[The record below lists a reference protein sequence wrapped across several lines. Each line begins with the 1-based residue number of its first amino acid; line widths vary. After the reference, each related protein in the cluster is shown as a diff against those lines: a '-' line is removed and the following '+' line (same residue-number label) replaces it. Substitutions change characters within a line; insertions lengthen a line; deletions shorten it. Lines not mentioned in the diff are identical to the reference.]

1 MTIQLPHNVQ
11 TALDALNKQGYE
23 AYVVGGCVRDFLLG
37 KQPTDWDITTNAQP
51 ENVLEIFSGYKT
63 VPTGIQHGT
72 VTIIIDDMPLEITTY
87 RLDGAYLDGRRPE
100 TVTFTS
106 SLQEDL
112 RRRDFTINAIAY
124 HPTAGFTDTFSGMA
138 DLDAGRICCVGDP
151 ERRFTEDAL
160 RILRALRFSS
170 VLGFS
175 IDKITAQTIHRL
187 APLLRRI
194 SPERIAME
202 LKKLLGGKNVQQ
214 VLLEFADVLCVVL
227 PELQPM
233 IGLRQDN
240 PYHHL
245 TVYEHTVETVAS
257 VENTSVLRLTMLF
270 HDCGKPNCYT
280 RDLMGLDH
288 FRGHP
293 AISVILAERA
303 MNRLHLDKQTIRCV
317 KTLIQHHDDTLRN
330 DDGSLLRLLHRFGPE
345 MAHQLVQVQRADVLG
360 QHPDKL
366 DRLHF
371 LDDIDQRLTQLVQS
385 GACYQLADLHITGD
399 DLLQIGYPAGRVV
412 GDTLLALLEEV
423 MDGTCANEPIALQK
437 HARERLKNIH

>member
-1 MTIQLPHNVQ
+1 MTIRLPSPVQ
-11 TALDALNKQGYE
+11 TALDALNKQGCE
-23 AYVVGGCVRDFLLG
+23 AYIVGGCVRDSLLG
-37 KQPTDWDITTNAQP
+37 KEPTDWDITTNAQP
-51 ENVLEIFSGYKT
+51 KEVLRIFSGYKT
-63 VPTGIQHGT
+63 VSTGIQHGT
-72 VTIIIDDMPLEITTY
+72 VTVIVEDMPLEITTY

-100 TVTFTS
+100 TVTFTGC
-106 SLQEDL
+106 LQEDL

-124 HPTAGFTDTFSGMA
+124 HPTTGFTDTFSGMA

-151 ERRFTEDAL
+151 EIRFTEDAL

-194 SPERIAME
+194 SAERIATE
-202 LKKLLGGKNVQQ
+202 LIKLLGGQNVQH

-245 TVYEHTVETVAS
+245 TVYEHMVQTVAA
-257 VENTSVLRLTMLF
+257 VKNTPVLRLTMLF

-280 RDLMGLDH
+280 RDMLGMDH

-293 AISVILAERA
+293 AISTILAERA
-303 MNRLHLDKQTIRCV
+303 MKRLHLDNQTIRAV
-317 KTLIQHHDDTLRN
+317 KTLIMHHDDTLQN
-330 DDGSLLRLLHRFGPE
+330 DDGHLLRLLHTLGEE
-345 MAHQLVQVQRADVLG
+345 MAHALVQVQRADVLG

-366 DRLHF
+366 DRLQF
-371 LDDIDQRLTQLVQS
+371 LDNLDQRLTQLVQE
-385 GACYQLADLHITGD
+385 GACYRLADLQITGD
-399 DLLQIGYPAGRVV
+399 DLLQMGYPAGRGI
-412 GDTLLALLEEV
+412 GDTLTALLEEV
-423 MDGTCANEPIALQK
+423 MDGQCANEPSALQAR
-437 HARERLKNIH
+437 AREKLKHKQ